1 MSTSLVRLIAIC
13 LLFGVFAGAGPAF
26 SDDPAPRGKNTRPNI
41 GINAATTGSSYARP
55 RDPWVFTGS
64 LDDRSRILFV
74 ALHHDLWVAYD
85 TELGALYKGWRG
97 ALLPASP
104 DPNAF
109 SPWPAS
115 IDGITYFAKE
125 NKTNWRI
132 IRNGEVSTPE
142 IHFRGYRM
150 AGDRLTLRYELVSDY
165 GHHIIV
171 EESPEVVHTDDER
184 PGLQREFFVDQ
195 LPAGVQVAL
204 DVEMTQLKERTDV
217 QTDGLLQRTGAR
229 THAFVW
235 GKTHDIS
242 GRLILT
248 PAAATTLTTWFAP
261 NILKNLENDSALDPM
276 ELFRNTSVYRAL
288 DLGDEASASSR
299 LLRRQDHEPG
309 VAVKVY
315 GIGESIDSL
324 MQLAPGQLPT
334 SYTIEPAIN
343 LTNKAHFGD
352 LDFYFI
358 SHVTG
363 FLNIVSEGRYSFRVT
378 ADDGVRFAIDHRVL
392 YEHNGLQAAEPSEA
406 FSIDLKPGMYP
417 FTIEHFQSTGQK
429 QLTLEWMPP
438 WRTAFEV
445 LEAPVISTRKE
456 EQRRFSVGKKH
467 VLRQMPDALIDLER
481 VDVAGL
487 HPGLEITTLDI
498 PQLSGSIGGLDKMS
512 DGRLVVATWNGEGS
526 LYLVDGISE
535 TGSQLEAKPIAK
547 GLSYPLGI
555 KVIDDEIFVLQKH
568 ELTQLFD
575 LDGDGVMDEYRV
587 VANDWALTNDFEELA
602 FGLAYRE
609 GQFYTGLSVPLD
621 KDGAILIEDI
631 PDRGQLVRVGFDG
644 SVEPIAGGFQVPNGI
659 TLDAS
664 GMFVSVDHRNPWF
677 SDSRLL
683 LVGESVPGSGQVF
696 QPAVASL
703 ASPLPMSSIWLP
715 SGAKTEAPTQP
726 LRLQSGPFLGQWV
739 YGDLKEKI
747 LNRVFV
753 EQVNGVLQGAVF
765 RFTNGLPAPIHRL
778 QHGPD
783 NAIIAGTMAFD
794 SQWRSL
800 DPDATLMHR
809 IQFTDE
815 QVFEMQS
822 LHIKPDGFEIEFTEP
837 LDADVAGKTA
847 TYRVYRWE
855 NNAGERRRRRDRSLV
870 EEVEVVSVHLSDD
883 EQHVR
888 LELGDFKAGALYY
901 INLDPSIKSASGDQ
915 IWSNEAWYT
924 VNERPE
930 VIVGKND

>member
-1 MSTSLVRLIAIC
+1 MSTSLVRLIAVC
-13 LLFGVFAGAGPAF
+13 LLIGMIAGAGPVYP
-26 SDDPAPRGKNTRPNI
+26 DEPTPK
-41 GINAATTGSSYARP
+41 GINAVSAGVSYARP

-97 ALLPASP
+97 ALLPASN

-115 IDGITYFAKE
+115 IDGITYFSQE
-125 NKTNWRI
+125 NEVFWRI

-142 IHFRGYRM
+142 VHFRGYRL
-150 AGDRLTLRYELVSDY
+150 AGDRLTLRYELVSEY
-165 GHHIIV
+165 GHRIVV
-171 EESPEVVHTDDER
+171 EESPEVVHTTDER

-195 LPAGVQVAL
+195 LPPGVQVAL
-204 DVEMTQLKERTDV
+204 DVEMTQLRERTDV
-217 QTDGLLQRTGAR
+217 QTDGTLQRTGAR

-235 GKTHDIS
+235 GKTYDIS

-261 NILKNLENDSALDPM
+261 NILKNLENDSALDPL
-276 ELFRNTSVYRAL
+276 ELFRDTRVYRAM

-299 LLRRQDHEPG
+299 LLRRQDHQPG

-343 LTNKAHFGD
+343 LTNKSHFGD

-358 SHVTG
+358 THVTG
-363 FLNIVSEGRYSFRVT
+363 FLNIASEGEYSFRVM
-378 ADDGVRFAIDHRVL
+378 ADDGIRFSIDHRVL
-392 YEHNGLQAAEPSEA
+392 YEHNGLQAAEPSET
-406 FSIDLKPGMYP
+406 FSIDLKPGIYP
-417 FTIEHFQSTGQK
+417 FAIEHFQSTGQK
-429 QLTLEWMPP
+429 QLTLEWKPP

-445 LEAPVISTRKE
+445 LESPVISTKKE
-456 EQRRFSVGKKH
+456 EQRRHSVGKKY
-467 VLRQMPDALIDLER
+467 VLRQVPDALIELER

-487 HPGLEITTLDI
+487 HPGLEVETLEI
-498 PQLSGSIGGLDKMS
+498 NQLMGSIGGMDKMS
-512 DGRLVVATWNGEGS
+512 DGRFVVATWNGDGS
-526 LYLVDGISE
+526 VYLVDGIDDPG
-535 TGSQLEAKPIAK
+535 TGLQATAIAK
-547 GLSYPLGI
+547 GLSYPFGI
-555 KVIDDEIFVLQKH
+555 KVIDDEVFVLQKH
-568 ELTQLFD
+568 ELTQLSD
-575 LDGDGVMDEYRV
+575 LDGDGRMDEYRV

-621 KDGAILIEDI
+621 SDGAILIEEI
-631 PDRGQLVRVGFDG
+631 PDRGQLVRIGFDG
-644 SVEPIAGGFQVPNGI
+644 TVERISGGFQVPNGI
-659 TLDAS
+659 TLDPS
-664 GMFVSVDHRNPWF
+664 GMFVAVDHRNPWF

-683 LVGESVPGSGQVF
+683 LVGENLPGSGQTF
-696 QPAVASL
+696 QPAAASP
-703 ASPLPMSSIWLP
+703 ASPLQMSSIWLP

-726 LRLQSGPFLGQWV
+726 LRLDNGPFQGQWL
-739 YGDLKEKI
+739 YGDLKEKM

-753 EQVNGVLQGAVF
+753 EQVNGILQGAVF

-778 QHGPD
+778 LNGSD
-783 NAIIAGTMAFD
+783 DSIIAGSMGFS

-800 DPDATLMHR
+800 TSNAGLLHR
-809 IQFTDE
+809 IRFNDA
-815 QVFEMQS
+815 QVFEMQA
-822 LHIKPDGFEIEFTEP
+822 LRIKSDGFEIEFTKP
-837 LDADVAGKTA
+837 VDAEFAETSA
-847 TYRVYRWE
+847 SYRVYRWE
-855 NNAGERRRRRDRSLV
+855 NHARDRRRRRDRSIV
-870 EEVEVVSVHLSDD
+870 EEVEVANVRLSEDG
-883 EQHVR
+883 QHVS
-888 LELGDFKAGALYY
+888 LELEDFKAGALYY
-901 INLDPSIKSASGDQ
+901 INLDPSMLSVSGEKL
-915 IWSNEAWYT
+915 WSNEVWYT